1 MPICSLPLPWQDRK
15 QFSILQVKD
24 SLMKKTPI
32 STPAEAITIAMESV
46 TMDTMCGLGDFI
58 S

>member
-1 MPICSLPLPWQDRK
+1 
-15 QFSILQVKD
+15 
-24 SLMKKTPI
+24 MKKTPI